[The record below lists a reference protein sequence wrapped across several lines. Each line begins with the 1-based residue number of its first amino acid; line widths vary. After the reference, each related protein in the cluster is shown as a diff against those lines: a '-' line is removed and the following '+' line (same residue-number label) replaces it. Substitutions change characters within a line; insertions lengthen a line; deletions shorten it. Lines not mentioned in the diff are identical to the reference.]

1 MVMTLFYYAG
11 CIVDLADRAD
21 KAVTVALN
29 FDGGRFADMAFSAFS
44 SRLIWVLPALWIL
57 YRIIFIQRYGL
68 WQVCA
73 VVMGLA
79 LTVALCDQVSASVC
93 KPLFMR
99 LRPSHA
105 DGVRE
110 LLHYVGTY
118 RGGLYG
124 FVSSHAANAFG
135 AAIYASMLLK
145 KKAFTVFIF
154 CFAAAVG
161 YSRIYLGV
169 HYLGDVIGGAV
180 LGLMLGVS
188 VFCCMKFV
196 SGRFAM
202 SCRAALRHPPC

>member
-1 MVMTLFYYAG
+1 MFMTFFYYAG
-11 CIVDLADRAD
+11 CLIDMADSAD

-44 SRLIWVLPALWIL
+44 SRLIWLLPALWLL
-57 YRIIFIQRYGL
+57 YRIIFVRRYSL
-68 WQVCA
+68 WQACA
-73 VVMGLA
+73 AVMGLA

-135 AAIYASMLLK
+135 AAMYASLLLK
-145 KKAFTVFIF
+145 NKAFTVFVF

-180 LGLMLGVS
+180 LGAILGALVY
-188 VFCCMKFV
+188 CCKRFV
-196 SGRFAM
+196 SGRFY
-202 SCRAALRHPPC
+202 RACCMPV

>member
-1 MVMTLFYYAG
+1 MVMTFLYCAG
-11 CIVDLADRAD
+11 CLVDMANRAD

-29 FDGGRFADMAFSAFS
+29 FDGGRFADMAFSTLS
-44 SRLIWVLPALWIL
+44 SRLIWVLPALWLL
-57 YRIIFIQRYGL
+57 YRIVFVRRYGL

-73 VVMGLA
+73 VFMGLA
-79 LTVALCDQVSASVC
+79 LTVALCDQMSASVF

-135 AAIYASMLLK
+135 AAMYASLLLK

-180 LGLMLGVS
+180 LGSMLGLL
-188 VFCCMKFV
+188 VFRCMKFV
-196 SGRFAM
+196 SGRFL
-202 SCRAALRHPPC
+202 SYLLYVFVSV

>member
-1 MVMTLFYYAG
+1 MVMTFLYCAG
-11 CIVDLADRAD
+11 CLVDMADRAD

-29 FDGGRFADMAFSAFS
+29 FDGGRFADMAFSTLS
-44 SRLIWVLPALWIL
+44 SRLIWVLPALWLL
-57 YRIIFIQRYGL
+57 YRIVFVRRYGL

-79 LTVALCDQVSASVC
+79 LTVALCDQMSASVF

-135 AAIYASMLLK
+135 AAMYASLLLK

-180 LGLMLGVS
+180 LGSMLGLL
-188 VFCCMKFV
+188 VFRCMKSV
-196 SGRFAM
+196 SGRFL
-202 SCRAALRHPPC
+202 SYLLYVFVSV

>member
-1 MVMTLFYYAG
+1 MTLLCYAG
-11 CIVDLADRAD
+11 CLIDLADSAD
-21 KAVTVALN
+21 KAITVALN
-29 FDGGRFADMAFSAFS
+29 FDGGRFADMVFSALS
-44 SRLIWVLPALWIL
+44 SRLIWVLPALWLL
-57 YRIIFIQRYGL
+57 YRIVFVRHYGL

-110 LLHYVGTY
+110 FLHYVGTY

-135 AAIYASMLLK
+135 AAMYASLLLK

-169 HYLGDVIGGAV
+169 HYLGDVIGGAL
-180 LGLMLGVS
+180 LGAILGALVY
-188 VFCCMKFV
+188 CCKRFV
-196 SGRFAM
+196 SGRFYRACSM
-202 SCRAALRHPPC
+202 SV

>member
-1 MVMTLFYYAG
+1 MVMTFLYCAG
-11 CIVDLADRAD
+11 CLVDMANRAD

-29 FDGGRFADMAFSAFS
+29 FDGGRFADMAFSTLS
-44 SRLIWVLPALWIL
+44 SRLIWVLPALWLL
-57 YRIIFIQRYGL
+57 YRIVFVRRYGL

-73 VVMGLA
+73 VFMGLA
-79 LTVALCDQVSASVC
+79 LTVALCDQMSASVF

-135 AAIYASMLLK
+135 AAMYASLLLK

-180 LGLMLGVS
+180 LGSMLGLL
-188 VFCCMKFV
+188 VFRCMKSV
-196 SGRFAM
+196 SGRFL
-202 SCRAALRHPPC
+202 SYLLYVFVSV